1 MTDPAPRWQFKLAD
15 LLVACAL
22 VAVFFVLFT
31 VLPLKFERDD
41 YRAIPA
47 LIFAAWIGCLAR
59 QLRKGRLWSRPRTN
73 AWLLFA
79 PFLGPGEYFVLVSR
93 PPEDSWDL
101 LVLMICTSGWTAMG
115 IALSWMYGRSS
126 RP

>member
-1 MTDPAPRWQFKLAD
+1 MPAPRWQFKLAD
-15 LLVACAL
+15 LLAACSL
-22 VAVFFVLFT
+22 VAVFFALFT
-31 VLPLKFERDD
+31 ALPLKFERDD

-47 LIFAAWIGCLAR
+47 LIFTAWIYFLAR
-59 QLRKGRLWSRPRTN
+59 QLRKGKLWRRPRTI

-79 PFLGPGEYFVLVSR
+79 PFLGPGEYFVFVPR

-101 LVLMICTSGWTAMG
+101 FVLMICTSGWTAMG

-126 RP
+126 TP